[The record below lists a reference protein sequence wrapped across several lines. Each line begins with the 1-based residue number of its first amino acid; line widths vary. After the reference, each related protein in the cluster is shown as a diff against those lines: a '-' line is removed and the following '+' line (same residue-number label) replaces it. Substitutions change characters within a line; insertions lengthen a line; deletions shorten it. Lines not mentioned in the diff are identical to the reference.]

1 MYKITG
7 TQTRPNT
14 QTAFLT
20 SASDVIGGEVYI
32 YIREN
37 YINTGKIISHEVAVS
52 EDQLT
57 MTSTRLWATESD
69 FNDFMADAYIVDNF
83 INPGNAFMDLNSIT
97 RTRTAETV

>member
-14 QTAFLT
+14 QTNFLT
-20 SASDVIGGEVYI
+20 SASEIIGSAVYA

-37 YINTGKIISHEVAVS
+37 YIVTGKIISHEVTTS

-57 MTSTRLWATESD
+57 MTSVRLWATESNFD
-69 FNDFMADAYIVDNF
+69 EFMADTYIIDNL
-83 INPGNAFMDLNSIT
+83 INPGNVYMDANNIT
-97 RTRTAETV
+97 RTRTTETV